1 MKNKNIKI
9 ALIVM
14 GVTTLASCSKIKDF
28 GDTNVNPAAITS
40 PTTYAILTNVE
51 SGINQS
57 TGIWPFAYDN
67 SASAWIQH
75 VSEQQYPSEGLYD
88 VTVSYYGFGAYT
100 NSLLNLKTIIDKS
113 SVPDEIAAARILTQ
127 YIYWNITDNLGDIPY
142 SQAFNSKTPAYDKQ
156 EDIYKGM
163 IAELKAAKNQ
173 ILNNGS
179 LKGDILNNNNALLW
193 KKFANSLRAMMAIQ
207 LTKKYPAASDYAAT
221 EFKAAIADGV
231 IESNADNIRLGFI
244 GGNFKNPYWA
254 DFDGARDNGESTT
267 MYNLLNGLS
276 DGRQA
281 AFGTSTVAVPFG
293 IKEASINSF
302 IKNNPTWS
310 HKLAPAFRKDTSS
323 VYLLTASQLY
333 LARAEAASRGWT
345 AEDKT
350 AMLKAGVNASFDQWT
365 LTPPPASY
373 FTQPALVL
381 DGSNDIKKISEQAWL
396 ASYPNG
402 KAAWNIY
409 RRTGFPA
416 LTNAPDPLNPAHST
430 IPRRYTFTPASV
442 STSSE
447 YNLNAAN
454 VAAAVARLGGAAD
467 TPEAKVW
474 WDQ

>member
-9 ALIVM
+9 ALIAM

-51 SGINQS
+51 SGINQAS
-57 TGIWPFAYDN
+57 GIWAFAYDN
-67 SASAWIQH
+67 SASSWIQH
-75 VSEQQYPSEGLYD
+75 VSETQYPSEGLYD
-88 VTVSYYGFGAYT
+88 ITVTYYGFGAYT

-113 SVPDEIAAARILTQ
+113 TVPDEIAAARILTQ

-163 IAELKAAKNQ
+163 IAELKAAKSQ

-179 LKGDILNNNNALLW
+179 LKGDILNNNNGLLW

-244 GGNFKNPYWA
+244 GGSFKNPYWS

-281 AFGTSTVAVPFG
+281 AFGTSAVAVPFG

-302 IKNNPTWS
+302 IKLNPTWS
-310 HKLAPAFRKDTSS
+310 HKLAPDFRKDTSS

-345 AEDKT
+345 SEDKT
-350 AMLKAGVNASFDQWT
+350 AMLKAGVNASFGLWT
-365 LTPPPASY
+365 LALPPASY
-373 FTQPALVL
+373 FTQPALTL
-381 DGSNDIKKISEQAWL
+381 DGTNDIKKNCRAGLVGIISKWKSCLEYLQE
-396 ASYPNG
+396 N
-402 KAAWNIY
+402 
-409 RRTGFPA
+409 GFPGF
-416 LTNAPDPLNPAHST
+416 N
-430 IPRRYTFTPASV
+430 
-442 STSSE
+442 
-447 YNLNAAN
+447 
-454 VAAAVARLGGAAD
+454 
-467 TPEAKVW
+467 
-474 WDQ
+474 